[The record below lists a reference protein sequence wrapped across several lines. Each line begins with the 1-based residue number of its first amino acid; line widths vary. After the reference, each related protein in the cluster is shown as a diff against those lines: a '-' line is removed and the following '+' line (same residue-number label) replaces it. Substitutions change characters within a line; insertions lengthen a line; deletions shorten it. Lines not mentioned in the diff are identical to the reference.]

1 MGGNGNGELQHLLI
15 YEGTRR
21 GAKKG
26 NGELSNLLIDGGIR
40 WGREE
45 GSAFVVREGDGV
57 REWCVFV
64 SVSERCMSVYECL

>member
-15 YEGTRR
+15 HEGTRR

-26 NGELSNLLIDGGIR
+26 NGEIPNLLIDGGKR

-45 GSAFVVREGDGV
+45 GSAFAVREGDGV
-57 REWCVFV
+57 REWCEFVSVYERLQVFV
-64 SVSERCMSVYECL
+64 SVA